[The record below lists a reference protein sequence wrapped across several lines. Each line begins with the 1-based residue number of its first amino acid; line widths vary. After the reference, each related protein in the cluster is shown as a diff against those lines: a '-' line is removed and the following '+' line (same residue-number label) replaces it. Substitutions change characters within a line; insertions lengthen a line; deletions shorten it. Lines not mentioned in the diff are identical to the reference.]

1 MAWATVFVVIETIP
15 VLDPES
21 TNHIFVTYPGGE
33 LLLTIFVPHNKHMT
47 RHMCGPGQFTEV
59 C

>member
-1 MAWATVFVVIETIP
+1 MARATVFVVIETIP
-15 VLDPES
+15 VLDSES

-33 LLLTIFVPHNKHMT
+33 LLLTVFVPHNKHMT
-47 RHMCGPGQFTEV
+47 RNLCRPGQFTAV